1 MVVLGE
7 FRMVIVHHEELMEHD
22 HWPQHPESP
31 FRLRSIRKKLEQEGL
46 WNEVQE
52 PAPLREEDLLRV
64 HGNDHVE
71 RIRKGGNLPLDP
83 DTMLKD
89 QTYHLANLAA
99 SVATEAVQRARKGEM
114 AFAITRPPGHHARAN
129 QAGGF
134 CYFNNAAVATAK
146 ANVRTAIVDIDAHH
160 GNGTEEIFYLRD
172 DVLFI
177 SLHQIEGYPGTGH
190 LEDVGS
196 GEGLGFNVNIPLEM
210 GSGNRS
216 YMRAY
221 DEIVE
226 PILRSFSPELLVVSI
241 GVDAHYSDAM
251 SNMNLNTP
259 GYTNLAHRLIDFMDH
274 GDIAFVL
281 EGGYHLRATAEVVAG
296 VVSAFEGKEISP
308 EYKEERPE
316 PPEAEGK
323 LLQIKKWHGKRWTL

>member
-1 MVVLGE
+1 
-7 FRMVIVHHEELMEHD
+7 
-22 HWPQHPESP
+22 
-31 FRLRSIRKKLEQEGL
+31 
-46 WNEVQE
+46 
-52 PAPLREEDLLRV
+52 
-64 HGNDHVE
+64 
-71 RIRKGGNLPLDP
+71 
-83 DTMLKD
+83 
-89 QTYHLANLAA
+89 
-99 SVATEAVQRARKGEM
+99 
-114 AFAITRPPGHHARAN
+114 
-129 QAGGF
+129 
-134 CYFNNAAVATAK
+134 VATAK